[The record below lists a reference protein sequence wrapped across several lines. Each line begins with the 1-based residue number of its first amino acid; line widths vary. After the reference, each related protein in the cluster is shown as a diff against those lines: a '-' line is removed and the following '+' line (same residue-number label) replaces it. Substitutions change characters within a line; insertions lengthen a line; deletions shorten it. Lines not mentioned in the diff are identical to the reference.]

1 MTSDTMLPMKFT
13 VALWWL
19 WRWRNEVCRRRI
31 SNIPGDKIQF
41 LFMSFKEIS
50 NAWLSSQKWHTQI
63 EGAREEN
70 LVGWEPPL
78 AGWVTLN
85 TDGASKGNPGKARG

>member
-1 MTSDTMLPMKFT
+1 
-13 VALWWL
+13 
-19 WRWRNEVCRRRI
+19 
-31 SNIPGDKIQF
+31 
-41 LFMSFKEIS
+41 MSFKEIS